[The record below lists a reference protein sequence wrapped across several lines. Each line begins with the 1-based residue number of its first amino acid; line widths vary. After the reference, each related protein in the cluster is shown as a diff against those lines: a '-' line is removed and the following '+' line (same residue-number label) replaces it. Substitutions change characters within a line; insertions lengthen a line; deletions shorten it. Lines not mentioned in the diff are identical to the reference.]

1 MTPLRAVYLDLDGTL
16 LGREASV
23 LLDAEGAFT
32 LDGVRALE
40 ACARAGAEVVFYSG
54 RRQATLFHDARILGV
69 RSYAFEAGAGL
80 VVDGEVHWLT
90 GTLVPRDGM
99 TIFEQITASGAPALL
114 LDHYAGRLEYH
125 SPWHTDREVSHLY
138 RGLVDAAEADA
149 LLAARGLGHLRLVDN
164 GAIHRRSPTLDRD
177 IEQARAYH
185 LVPRDA
191 SKARAVAAH
200 MRIRGLA
207 PDEVIAVG
215 DSRED
220 ALTAEAVG
228 TFWLVAN
235 GAEKDPALASG
246 LASNVRVCQ
255 ESHGSGVYE
264 AVITELAER
273 RG

>member
-1 MTPLRAVYLDLDGTL
+1 VTPLRAVYLDLDGTL

-23 LLDAEGAFT
+23 LLDADGNFT
-32 LDGVRALE
+32 LQGVRALE
-40 ACARAGAEVVFYSG
+40 ACARAGVEVVFYSG

-90 GTLVPRDGM
+90 GDLVPVDGS
-99 TIFEQITASGAPALL
+99 TIFDQITASGAPALL
-114 LDHYAGRLEYH
+114 LETYAGRLEYH
-125 SPWHTDREVSHLY
+125 EPWHTDREVSHLF

-149 LLAARGLGHLRLVDN
+149 LLASRGLGHVRLVDN
-164 GAIHRRSPTLDRD
+164 GAIHRRSPTLDPSID
-177 IEQARAYH
+177 QARAYH

-200 MRIRGLA
+200 MRIRGLG
-207 PDEVIAVG
+207 PEHVIAVG

-220 ALTAEAVG
+220 ASTAEVVG

-235 GAEKDPALASG
+235 GAAKDPTLAAE
-246 LASNVRVCQ
+246 LAGNVRVC
-255 ESHGSGVYE
+255 EGSHGAGVYE
-264 AVITELAER
+264 AVISELAER
-273 RG
+273 G